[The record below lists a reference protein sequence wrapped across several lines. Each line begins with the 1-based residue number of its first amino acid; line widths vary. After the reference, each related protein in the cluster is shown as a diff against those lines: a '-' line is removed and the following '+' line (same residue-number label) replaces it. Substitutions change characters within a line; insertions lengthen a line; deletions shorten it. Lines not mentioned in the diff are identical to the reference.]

1 MNGDRQPDVRFEDVT
16 IELGGRAVLRGA
28 SCSFPRGGITVLLGG
43 SGRGKTTL
51 LRAVG
56 GLIPVASGRV
66 WVLGRDVAGLGE
78 RELYEVRA
86 SLGMMF
92 QNGALLDSSTVFDNL
107 ALPLREHTRL
117 SEAEIARE
125 VHECLASVGL
135 SDVDRLLPRQ
145 LSGGMTKRAALARAI
160 LMKPR
165 VLLCDEPFSG
175 LDPSS
180 ARRIE
185 ALLVSLC
192 RERDMTVVIVSHDIP
207 STLRMADH
215 VVLLLEE
222 GTVEGSPAELRASAD
237 EAVAAFFDGEGGGRA
252 PGRPLA
258 AGSGGRP

>member
-1 MNGDRQPDVRFEDVT
+1 MTDAGQPDVRFEDVSV
-16 IELGGRAVLRGA
+16 ELGGRAVLAGI
-28 SCSFPRGGITVLLGG
+28 SCSFPRGGVTVLLGG

-56 GLIPVASGRV
+56 GLVRVARGRV
-66 WVLGRDVAGLGE
+66 LVLGRDVTRLGE

-92 QNGALLDSSTVFDNL
+92 QNGALLDSSSIFDNL
-107 ALPLREHTRL
+107 ALPLREHTRA
-117 SEAEIARE
+117 SEPEIARE
-125 VHECLASVGL
+125 VHDCLASVGL
-135 SDVDRLLPRQ
+135 TGVDELLPRQ

-192 RERDMTVVIVSHDIP
+192 REREMTVVIVSHDIP

-215 VVLLLEE
+215 VVLLSED
-222 GTVEGSPAELRASAD
+222 GVFEGSPAELRASPVG
-237 EAVAAFFDGEGGGRA
+237 AVAAFLDPDGSEA
-252 PGRPLA
+252 LA
-258 AGSGGRP
+258 TEPAGAGERT